1 MLGVGD
7 EVMCINDSRPDGWT
21 SEAFP
26 QWVKKDSKYT
36 IREILDNDDI
46 VVGVLLVELINP
58 SVYIKLIDREQEGA
72 FATWRFA
79 PLRTAYEIAE
89 EKESKKIADKITKEI
104 ESEQL
109 I

>member
-7 EVMCINDSRPDGWT
+7 EVMCINDARPDGWT

-26 QWVKKDSKYT
+26 QWVQKDNKYT

-58 SVYIKLIDREQEGA
+58 SFYIKLIDREQEGA

-79 PLRTAYEIAE
+79 PLRTAYEIE
-89 EKESKKIADKITKEI
+89 EDKEAAKISKKITKEI
-104 ESEQL
+104 E
-109 I
+109 